1 MARTAT
7 KTFEEQLEV
16 AYEELKK
23 AEEKVI
29 NTKQKIAD
37 LNHAIR
43 ERDKEN
49 VFAMLEEQGLSVD
62 DFKEFIASKKQE
74 EDKVIEIKSK
84 KRA

>member
-16 AYEELKK
+16 AQEELRK

-29 NTKQKIAD
+29 TTKQKIAD

-49 VFAMLEEQGLSVD
+49 IFATIEAKGLSIDEVIAMLEANDEN
-62 DFKEFIASKKQE
+62 
-74 EDKVIEIKSK
+74 KVIEIKTK